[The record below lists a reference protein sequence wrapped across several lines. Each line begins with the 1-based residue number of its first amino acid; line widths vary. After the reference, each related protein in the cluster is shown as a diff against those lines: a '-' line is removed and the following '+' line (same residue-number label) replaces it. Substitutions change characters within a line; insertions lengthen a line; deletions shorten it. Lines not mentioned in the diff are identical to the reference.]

1 MIALAL
7 VSAGTAIVGVIGLA
21 SFAIYQVA
29 KR

>member
-29 KR
+29 HG

>member
-1 MIALAL
+1 MVALAL

-29 KR
+29 NR